1 MIKTISYLGLGTMG
15 SGMAANLFKAGYKL
29 TVWNRNAEK
38 CEAFGRKGAGVA
50 DTPADAIRDAELV
63 MYCLSN
69 DEAVEEVVFGA
80 KGILSGIKEGQVAVD
95 MSTVLPATSLREQE
109 AYAKRG
115 VDFLDAPVF
124 GSKQESAEAKLWI
137 MAAGNRAI
145 FEKVKP
151 VLEHLGQTVH
161 YLGKN
166 GNATAMKLVGNLMV
180 ALELE
185 ALAEGLVLAQKA
197 GLDLNTV
204 MEVVKV
210 ADFRSPL
217 LVGNGQ
223 NILKRDFSPSF
234 ALELMLKDASLIEKF
249 AESLQSPTPALRV
262 VQENL
267 ESAVRKRKRVS
278 RNQGIG
284 KRVGRQSASTLTVSW
299 VNHSAARSNLV
310 LLTRVSQ
317 KSDPAAPLWR
327 CLKIPRMPSSGRFA
341 PATRLRH
348 ERNQCGAQPIFAGDR
363 ANASI
368 DARRRDRPRAANPK
382 W

>member
-15 SGMAANLFKAGYKL
+15 SGMAANLVKAGYKL

-38 CEAFGRKGAGVA
+38 CEPFARKGIGVA
-50 DTPADAIRDAELV
+50 DTPADAVRDAELV

-80 KGILSGIKEGQVAVD
+80 KGILSGIKEGQIAVD
-95 MSTVLPATSLREQE
+95 MSTVLPATSFREQE
-109 AYAKRG
+109 AYTKRG

-124 GSKQESAEAKLWI
+124 GSKQESADAKLWI
-137 MAAGNRAI
+137 MAAGSKAM

-166 GNATAMKLVGNLMV
+166 GNAAAMKLVGNLIV

-185 ALAEGLVLAQKA
+185 ALSEGLVLAQKA

-217 LVGNGQ
+217 LVSIGQ
-223 NILKRDFSPSF
+223 NILKRNFSPSF
-234 ALELMLKDASLIEKF
+234 ALKLMLKDADLIEKF
-249 AESLQSPTPALRV
+249 SNGLQSPIPAMRV
-262 VQENL
+262 VEKNL
-267 ESAVRKRKRVS
+267 AAAVALGFG
-278 RNQGIG
+278 N
-284 KRVGRQSASTLTVSW
+284 
-299 VNHSAARSNLV
+299 
-310 LLTRVSQ
+310 
-317 KSDPAAPLWR
+317 
-327 CLKIPRMPSSGRFA
+327 
-341 PATRLRH
+341 
-348 ERNQCGAQPIFAGDR
+348 E
-363 ANASI
+363 NASSLI
-368 DARRRDRPRAANPK
+368 KALEKEAGVEVKARRVRRSAETKQSD
-382 W
+382 